1 MSSSTQPESVTIESF
16 SDDRDQVRL
25 GLSLRHGGVSRGQF
39 ASLNLGG
46 GTVGE
51 PAAVAETRARFY
63 RAAALD
69 PARVVRMHQVHGARV
84 VSAAEPGDIGQA
96 DGLVTAEP
104 DLGLLVAVPDCL
116 PVFLVD
122 RFQGVIGALHAG
134 WRGVAAGILE
144 AGVAAALAAGGGALP
159 P

>member
-1 MSSSTQPESVTIESF
+1 EWF

-46 GTVGE
+46 GTADE
-51 PAAVAETRARFY
+51 PAAVAENRARFY

-104 DLGLLVAVPDCL
+104 DLGLLVTVADCL
-116 PVFLVD
+116 PLFLVGPS
-122 RFQGVIGALHAG
+122 QWAVWA
-134 WRGVAAGILE
+134 
-144 AGVAAALAAGGGALP
+144 
-159 P
+159 